1 VLQTAMEGKVE
12 KNIDRYCSECQVG
25 IPYFGSAT
33 YFTWIDDE
41 LITVPD
47 FPCWICDVCGK
58 RDWDTQALMQLNL
71 LLSPNAGKIQSRR
84 KPLPAAEPESK
95 PAKTIRRKALR

>member
-1 VLQTAMEGKVE
+1 MEKGR
-12 KNIDRYCSECQVG
+12 DAYCSECQVG
-25 IPYFGSAT
+25 VPYLGSAT

-58 RDWDTQALMQLNL
+58 RDWDSHALMQLNL
-71 LLSPNAGKIQSRR
+71 LLSPNAGKVQQKRRPLSTAEPEKKPDETIRR
-84 KPLPAAEPESK
+84 KPL
-95 PAKTIRRKALR
+95 R